1 MTAEEASVI
10 QPVSTNSK
18 DGKDASPP
26 CAEYSDMNFDCMFK
40 ILLIGNSGVG
50 KTSFLLQYCDNKFN
64 PAFVSTVGIDFKVKT
79 VVTQDKK
86 RIKLQVWDTAGQ
98 ERYKIITTQYYRHAM
113 GFLVMYDITN
123 ETSFLDVRNWLGQ
136 VQQHSF
142 GTAQIILVGNKS
154 DLEDQRVVPV
164 QRGKD
169 LADELGYEFFEASA
183 KTASEVQNTFT
194 ALVSAICMQMS
205 ETVNTFG
212 DTTGTVPFSNNKV
225 EPSCS
230 C

>member
-1 MTAEEASVI
+1 MAPTASEA
-10 QPVSTNSK
+10 PVADS
-18 DGKDASPP
+18 SPG
-26 CAEYSDMNFDCMFK
+26 AEYSDMNFDCMFK

-50 KTSFLLQYCDNKFN
+50 KTSFLLQYCEGKFN

-79 VVTQDKK
+79 VKVKDK

-123 ETSFLDVRNWLGQ
+123 ETSFLDIRNWLSQ

-142 GTAQIILVGNKS
+142 GNAQILIVANKS
-154 DLEDQRVVPV
+154 DLEDQRAVPT

-169 LADELGYEFFEASA
+169 LANELGYEFFEASA
-183 KTASEVQNTFT
+183 KTAESVQSTFH
-194 ALVSAICMQMS
+194 ALVSAICIQMADS
-205 ETVNTFG
+205 VNAIP
-212 DTTGTVPFSNNKV
+212 DAQDTVPIDKSNTHS
-225 EPSCS
+225 ESSCV

>member
-1 MTAEEASVI
+1 MAVTET
-10 QPVSTNSK
+10 PVTE
-18 DGKDASPP
+18 SPP
-26 CAEYSDMNFDCMFK
+26 GAEYSDMNFDCMFK

-50 KTSFLLQYCDNKFN
+50 KTSFLLQYCEGKFN

-79 VVTQDKK
+79 VTVKDK

-123 ETSFLDVRNWLGQ
+123 ETSFLDIRNWLSQ

-142 GTAQIILVGNKS
+142 GNAQIIIVANKS
-154 DLEDQRVVPV
+154 DLEDQRAVPA

-169 LADELGYEFFEASA
+169 LANELGYEFFEASA
-183 KTASEVQNTFT
+183 KTSDSVQQTFHS
-194 ALVSAICMQMS
+194 LVSSICIQMAD
-205 ETVNTFG
+205 TVNTVSERT
-212 DTTGTVPFSNNKV
+212 DTVPINSSAPV
-225 EPSCS
+225 EASCS

>member
-1 MTAEEASVI
+1 MAPTASET
-10 QPVSTNSK
+10 PVAESNP
-18 DGKDASPP
+18 G
-26 CAEYSDMNFDCMFK
+26 AEYSDMNFDCMFK

-50 KTSFLLQYCDNKFN
+50 KTSFLLQYCEGKFN

-79 VVTQDKK
+79 VMVKDK

-123 ETSFLDVRNWLGQ
+123 ETSFLDIRNWLSQ

-142 GTAQIILVGNKS
+142 GNAQIIIVANKS
-154 DLEDQRVVPV
+154 DLEDQRAVPT

-169 LADELGYEFFEASA
+169 LANELGYEFFEASA
-183 KTASEVQNTFT
+183 KTSDSVQTTFHS
-194 ALVSAICMQMS
+194 LVSSICVQMADS
-205 ETVNTFG
+205 VNAPTEPT
-212 DTTGTVPFSNNKV
+212 DTVPLDKSQASDS
-225 EPSCS
+225 SCL

>member
-1 MTAEEASVI
+1 MAPTASETPLAESN
-10 QPVSTNSK
+10 P
-18 DGKDASPP
+18 G
-26 CAEYSDMNFDCMFK
+26 AEYSDMNFDCMFK

-50 KTSFLLQYCDNKFN
+50 KTSFLLQYCEGKFN

-79 VVTQDKK
+79 VTVKDK

-123 ETSFLDVRNWLGQ
+123 ETSFLDIRNWLSQ

-142 GTAQIILVGNKS
+142 GNAQIIIVANKS
-154 DLEDQRVVPV
+154 DLEDQRAVPT

-169 LADELGYEFFEASA
+169 LASELGYDFFEASA
-183 KTASEVQNTFT
+183 KTSDSVQSTFH
-194 ALVSAICMQMS
+194 ALVSSICVQMADS
-205 ETVNTFG
+205 VN
-212 DTTGTVPFSNNKV
+212 DLEDKADTVPLNKSQASDS
-225 EPSCS
+225 SCL

>member
-1 MTAEEASVI
+1 MSPTASENG
-10 QPVSTNSK
+10 PVATSNP
-18 DGKDASPP
+18 G
-26 CAEYSDMNFDCMFK
+26 AEYSDMNFDCMFK

-50 KTSFLLQYCDNKFN
+50 KTSFLLQYCEGKFN

-79 VVTQDKK
+79 VTVKDK

-123 ETSFLDVRNWLGQ
+123 ETSFLDIRNWLTQ

-142 GTAQIILVGNKS
+142 GDAKIIIVANKS
-154 DLEDQRVVPV
+154 DLEDQRAVPT

-169 LADELGYEFFEASA
+169 LASELGYEFYEASA
-183 KTASEVQNTFT
+183 KTSESVQQTFHC
-194 ALVSAICMQMS
+194 LVSAICLQMAD
-205 ETVNTFG
+205 TVTKIPEADG
-212 DTTGTVPFSNNKV
+212 VVPLDGNDKDDSA
-225 EPSCS
+225 CG